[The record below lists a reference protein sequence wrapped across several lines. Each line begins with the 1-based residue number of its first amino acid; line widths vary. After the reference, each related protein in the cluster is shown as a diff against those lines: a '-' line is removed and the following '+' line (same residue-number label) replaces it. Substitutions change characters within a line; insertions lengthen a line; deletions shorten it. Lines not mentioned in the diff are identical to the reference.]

1 MGFFVA
7 AGKPREAVHGVI
19 SNVDYLC
26 DRDRI
31 YQMGMRSRSKS
42 KSMMNQAFFL
52 TTTNIRLDSI
62 LPAARSSFY
71 YV

>member
-1 MGFFVA
+1 
-7 AGKPREAVHGVI
+7 
-19 SNVDYLC
+19 
-26 DRDRI
+26 
-31 YQMGMRSRSKS
+31 MGMRSMSKS
-42 KSMMNQAFFL
+42 QSMMNQAFFL